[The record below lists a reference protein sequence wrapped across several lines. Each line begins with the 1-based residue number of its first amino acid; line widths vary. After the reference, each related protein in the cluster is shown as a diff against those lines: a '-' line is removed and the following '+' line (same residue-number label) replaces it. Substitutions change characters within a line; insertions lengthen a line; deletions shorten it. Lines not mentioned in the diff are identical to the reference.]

1 MDHNKQKM
9 NCRCCKDNFNEICR
23 ILYKNLFINLF
34 NSYPLLKGLEIKNY
48 LHLITCNNY
57 CYRTIH
63 LYYPYNQYNIIRH
76 CLIQMNQYLDVLCTS
91 RIYSFSYIHNN
102 IINFNFIVN
111 REIIQSV
118 KESMIKNCV
127 NNTINLDST
136 IEDKIEYLHDTFLY
150 DSKSDIYIQL

>member
-1 MDHNKQKM
+1 
-9 NCRCCKDNFNEICR
+9 
-23 ILYKNLFINLF
+23 
-34 NSYPLLKGLEIKNY
+34 
-48 LHLITCNNY
+48 
-57 CYRTIH
+57 
-63 LYYPYNQYNIIRH
+63 
-76 CLIQMNQYLDVLCTS
+76 MNQYLDVLCTS

-102 IINFNFIVN
+102 RIIIFNFIVN

-136 IEDKIEYLHDTFLY
+136 IKDKIEYLHDTFLY